1 MPRSCGWCTSLQR
14 EQLERRVLDGE
25 PIRLV
30 AADSGVAET
39 SARRH
44 IRNHL
49 DPDLR
54 ATLRSGTA
62 ALHVADFASR
72 LTELVD
78 ESEQVRVRA
87 RQRGDD
93 RLGLQA
99 IASERDTLLTLM
111 NKLGV
116 DDEETAETLVEARA
130 LALAVRRVVSEHP
143 HVGDLLVSALT
154 GTGQKQLADAIQF
167 ATDQAQLRA
176 TRAREL
182 PA

>member
-14 EQLERRVLDGE
+14 EELERRVLSGQS
-25 PIRLV
+25 IRLV

-54 ATLRSGTA
+54 ATLRAGTA
-62 ALHVADFASR
+62 ALHVADFATR

-93 RLGLQA
+93 RLSLQA
-99 IASERDTLLTLM
+99 IASERETLLTLM

-143 HVGDLLVSALT
+143 HVGDLLVSELMATDQVQLT
-154 GTGQKQLADAIQF
+154 AAIQH
-167 ATDQAQLRA
+167 ATDQARSRA
-176 TRAREL
+176 AHTREL